1 MKYYVGI
8 DLGGTNI
15 SAGVVN
21 ENYEII
27 AKASTKT
34 NCPRPA
40 SEIAED
46 MAKTECS
53 DVRTGFPERFVCWQ
67 AAGSRI

>member
-46 MAKTECS
+46 ILFRIK
-53 DVRTGFPERFVCWQ
+53 ERNEH
-67 AAGSRI
+67 IIE